1 MPDSRL
7 PPGLYERLVSLALER
22 EIGQLDKDRRKAW
35 TEPPEPVE
43 LPRLLSRYVSE
54 LLQLALQSQTGKDAE
69 TKQLDLCRKVLDQ
82 LIQADTGLI
91 SDDHL
96 KQPAELLT
104 ALVETQALVAP
115 KEPTR
120 AAIPLGTGDLLVNA
134 RGEPGLGPVL
144 QSEIP
149 SADRIDL
156 LCAFT
161 PASTPR
167 PGSSTAT
174 AASRPPTSVPPS
186 RRPRME
192 RPPQPSGDRQAC
204 SVKAQG
210 KYFRC

>member
-91 SDDHL
+91 TDDHL
-96 KQPAELLT
+96 KQPAE
-104 ALVETQALVAP
+104 QA
-115 KEPTR
+115 R
-120 AAIPLGTGDLLVNA
+120 SQ
-134 RGEPGLGPVL
+134 R
-144 QSEIP
+144 
-149 SADRIDL
+149 DRPP
-156 LCAFT
+156 F
-161 PASTPR
+161 
-167 PGSSTAT
+167 
-174 AASRPPTSVPPS
+174 AASHPQTRTLTCRRWHPRRTSSS
-186 RRPRME
+186 R
-192 RPPQPSGDRQAC
+192 S
-204 SVKAQG
+204 
-210 KYFRC
+210 